1 MDSFYYCFFFS
12 PNHWQHYTQP
22 EFLLLRIVTLIYLV
36 SPCIQETIYT
46 YKIAYNLKHLK
57 MIHYVYAA
65 VGTHK
70 HSRSVTHTDTD
81 GAELF
86 D

>member
-1 MDSFYYCFFFS
+1 M
-12 PNHWQHYTQP
+12 
-22 EFLLLRIVTLIYLV
+22 
-36 SPCIQETIYT
+36 QETIYT

-57 MIHYVYAA
+57 MTHYVYAA
-65 VGTHK
+65 VHTHK
-70 HSRSVTHTDTD
+70 HSCSVTHTDTD